1 MEQYPFCA
9 RLNIMDYSLLV
20 GVHDLDR
27 VDEDEADELGE
38 EDEEEYESGG
48 SGILS
53 VDLDHV
59 DLMTMTQTTRLRF

>member
-48 SGILS
+48 SGIPLWI
-53 VDLDHV
+53 
-59 DLMTMTQTTRLRF
+59 